1 MKKDLCSIT
10 ISQNLK
16 ELGFKVLTHYYY
28 SNECKKLRHDEIVNT
43 IKNWNNHFYGQLL
56 NLTSVPTVDQAI
68 DWIREKYDVI
78 VFNHVAPYVD
88 PRDKKNRIAYIYNVK
103 YCNRKSGWNGRVHI
117 SYGKCA
123 SYNIYAAK
131 RMAIMEAIR
140 WIKKNRICSKKTKK

>member
-10 ISQNLK
+10 IAKALD
-16 ELGFKVLTHYYY
+16 ELGFNRETRYCYDPRVSKIKRDPNKQVRDWNHY
-28 SNECKKLRHDEIVNT
+28 LRPPL
-43 IKNWNNHFYGQLL
+43 FYV
-56 NLTSVPTVDQAI
+56 SVPTVDQAI

-103 YCNRKSGWNGRVHI
+103 YCNRKNGWNGRVHI

>member
-1 MKKDLCSIT
+1 MKKDLCSFT
-10 ISQNLK
+10 MAKALK
-16 ELGFKVLTHYYY
+16 ALGFNREIRYCYTPETGQLT
-28 SNECKKLRHDEIVNT
+28 R
-43 IKNWNNHFYGQLL
+43 WNNYTLPFCYIPA
-56 NLTSVPTVDQAI
+56 PTVDQAI
-68 DWIREKYDVI
+68 DWIRERYNVM

-103 YCNRKSGWNGRVHI
+103 YCNRKNGWNGRVHI

>member
-10 ISQNLK
+10 IAKMLDT
-16 ELGFKVLTHYYY
+16 LGFNRKTCYYY
-28 SNECKKLRHDEIVNT
+28 HPRLNSILRDPNGK
-43 IKNWNNHFYGQLL
+43 IKDWNHYLRPPLFYVSL
-56 NLTSVPTVDQAI
+56 PTVDQAI

-103 YCNRKSGWNGRVHI
+103 YCNRKNGWNGRVHI

-131 RMAIMEAIR
+131 RMAITEAIR

>member
-10 ISQNLK
+10 ICK
-16 ELGFKVLTHYYY
+16 ELEKLGFDEKTFHYYSPY
-28 SNECKKLRHDEIVNT
+28 RAAIRKDPNLQSRDWNHYFKPRF
-43 IKNWNNHFYGQLL
+43 NWI
-56 NLTSVPTVDQAI
+56 SVPNVDQAI
-68 DWIREKYDVI
+68 DWIRKRYDVI

-103 YCNRKSGWNGRVHI
+103 YCNRKNGWNGRVHI